1 MKRAVVAGL
10 WFFAAF
16 CMHELAWSLFESP
29 RILGLAFG
37 AAAAAFVLIDPLHML
52 ARSSANMPRQI
63 SHVGSAQPVGR

>member
-1 MKRAVVAGL
+1 MKRAVVASL

-52 ARSSANMPRQI
+52 AGSSASMPTKVGR
-63 SHVGSAQPVGR
+63 VGSAQPVGR